1 MDIFD
6 CRSCGREIVI
16 ILEPIPSPRRFSSA
30 TMIRKDK
37 SLRFA
42 AIHKDDL
49 RDQRLAQRRHKMSY
63 KVRANLED
71 KCRGQIE
78 RAENV
83 AA

>member
-1 MDIFD
+1 MDTFE

-16 ILEPIPSPRRFSSA
+16 ILEPIPSPQRFSSA

-42 AIHKDDL
+42 AIHRDDL
-49 RDQRLAQRRHKMSY
+49 KDQKLAQRRHRMSY

-71 KCRGQIE
+71 KCRGE
-78 RAENV
+78 RERSESV